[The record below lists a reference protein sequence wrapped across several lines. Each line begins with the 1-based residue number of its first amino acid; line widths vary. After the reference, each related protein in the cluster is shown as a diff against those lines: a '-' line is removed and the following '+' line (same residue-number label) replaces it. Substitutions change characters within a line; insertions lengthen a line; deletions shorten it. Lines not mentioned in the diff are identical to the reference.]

1 MKSIFNINAIRE
13 ALNSGISATVLHDML
28 EDAINEMQA
37 FNRQYGEKYAAVSY
51 AELER
56 VQNELNKI
64 QLDYKIFQLKKF
76 II

>member
-56 VQNELNKI
+56 VQNELNKM

-76 II
+76 VM